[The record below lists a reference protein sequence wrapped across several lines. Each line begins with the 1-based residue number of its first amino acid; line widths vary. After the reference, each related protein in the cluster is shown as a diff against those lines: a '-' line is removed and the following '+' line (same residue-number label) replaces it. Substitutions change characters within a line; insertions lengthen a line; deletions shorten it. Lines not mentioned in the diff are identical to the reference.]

1 MSWHPGG
8 PMGIP
13 HGDLSGRN
21 RPASNG
27 GPSGVQRSSAS
38 QLKENEPMFT
48 TYEHL
53 QGLPRTDAAL
63 AFLRKIASAVKPI
76 MKKRGWR
83 VQILAE
89 FLPTDRSLLG
99 ININKGY
106 KICIRLRYHTN
117 PDLFLPFEEVVDTML
132 HELSHNVWGEHDSNF
147 HKLWD
152 ELRDEHEALI
162 RKGYT
167 GEGFLGEG
175 QRLGGRGYGRPPPL
189 DEMRRRARARAE
201 ERKSQGTLFHGSGQ
215 KLGGTPLHA
224 RGADVRSVIADQI
237 IRRNTMNKGGCGAGR
252 QDAGKIAD
260 DAAKNTFSTKA
271 EEDDANNRA
280 IAQALYELMEQEET
294 EKLKGTF
301 KDASK
306 PGAGLSWSP
315 EQGLYD
321 SKLSIPYAG
330 AQPSEEEQLK
340 WAMQESMRNGAASN
354 SAMPTRP
361 IKHEIIPDQG
371 IQLEAT
377 PLIDL
382 SSLPEQ
388 SNDVTDDQW
397 TCEICTCINPLQYLQ
412 CEACGVER
420 PQRKARKVKA
430 ETAAS
435 KKPVRK
441 ELQPSP
447 SANRQNKSLGW
458 KCRCGAFME
467 HQWWTCSACGNMK
480 PSS

>member
-1 MSWHPGG
+1 MDN
-8 PMGIP
+8 P
-13 HGDLSGRN
+13 HADLSGRN
-21 RPASNG
+21 RPAANG
-27 GPSGVQRSSAS
+27 GPSGVQRSSAT

-53 QGLPRTDAAL
+53 QGLPRTDSAL
-63 AFLRKIASAVKPI
+63 TFLRKVASAVKPI

-83 VQILAE
+83 VQVLAE
-89 FLPTDRSLLG
+89 FLPTDQSLLG

-106 KICIRLRYHTN
+106 KICIRLRYHNN
-117 PDLFLPFEEVVDTML
+117 PHLFLPFEQVCDTML

-175 QRLGGRGYGRPPPL
+175 QKLGGSGYGRPPPL
-189 DEMRRRARARAE
+189 HEMRQRARASAE
-201 ERKSQGTLFHGSGQ
+201 KRKNQGTLFHGSGQ
-215 KLGGTPLHA
+215 KLGGTPLH
-224 RGADVRSVIADQI
+224 RGADVRSIIADQV
-237 IRRNTMNKGGCGAGR
+237 IRRNTMNEEGCGSGR
-252 QDAGKIAD
+252 KDAGKLAD

-280 IAQALYELMEQEET
+280 IAQALYELMEEEEA
-294 EKLKGTF
+294 EKLNGTF
-301 KDASK
+301 KGASK

-315 EQGLYD
+315 EKGLYD
-321 SKLSIPYAG
+321 SNMSMPPTKP
-330 AQPSEEEQLK
+330 QPSEEEQLR
-340 WAMQESMRNGAASN
+340 WAMQESTRNAAPS
-354 SAMPTRP
+354 SSTMPVKS
-361 IKHEIIPDQG
+361 IKHEMIPSKS
-371 IQLEAT
+371 IKAESP

-382 SSLPEQ
+382 STISGPPD
-388 SNDVTDDQW
+388 SVTDDQW
-397 TCEICTCINPLQYLQ
+397 ACQICTCINPLQYLQ

-420 PQRKARKVKA
+420 PQRKAKNVKSEPA
-430 ETAAS
+430 NL
-435 KKPVRK
+435 KKPVRS
-441 ELQPSP
+441 EVPPPST
-447 SANRQNKSLGW
+447 RQKKSLGW

-467 HQWWTCSACGNMK
+467 HKWWTCSACGNMK